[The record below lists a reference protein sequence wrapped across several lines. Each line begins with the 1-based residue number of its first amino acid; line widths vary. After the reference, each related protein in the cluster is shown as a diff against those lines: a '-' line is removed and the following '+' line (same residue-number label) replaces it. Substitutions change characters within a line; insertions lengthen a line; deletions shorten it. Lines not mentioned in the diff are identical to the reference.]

1 MDGGAW
7 WATVHGAAKSW
18 TRLSDFTFFLFFLQV
33 DTSEVLLCFFFAFV
47 FICEKEK
54 LGLGTVVIY

>member
-1 MDGGAW
+1 M
-7 WATVHGAAKSW
+7 
-18 TRLSDFTFFLFFLQV
+18 RFLFCF
-33 DTSEVLLCFFFAFV
+33 VLFFAFV